1 MNREETDTF
10 LAEFVASLKG
20 EEKEIAMAVIEIVRG
35 GEFEIIQKT
44 IERGF
49 DRIAVC
55 RVIKKLRHAAYKR

>member
-1 MNREETDTF
+1 MNKEETAIF
-10 LAEFVASLKG
+10 LDEFVASLEG
-20 EEKEIAMAVIEIVRG
+20 IEKAIALAVIEVVKS

-49 DRIAVC
+49 DRVAVC